1 MRGKHPREREVEGG
15 MCSPSRQM
23 LQVAESWQELSCL
36 PVPVGTPG
44 SLLVHYTVMDQAPS
58 PAPSPPLLCA
68 HMGAFFPTP
77 SLGAFLQTPEEYMSL
92 AGPRGAPSPA
102 VWASLPRQKNQ
113 TDFVTGSNTHTSNPS
128 PSLPAG
134 TSARVCPSESGRW
147 THHRVMEEQLP
158 GLVKFLIAQHVHK
171 VFKEITWDQRGHEQR
186 RGPGRTVPSDTP
198 TPHPSRVCT

>member
-1 MRGKHPREREVEGG
+1 MQPF
-15 MCSPSRQM
+15 Q
-23 LQVAESWQELSCL
+23 A
-36 PVPVGTPG
+36 
-44 SLLVHYTVMDQAPS
+44 DAPS
-58 PAPSPPLLCA
+58 GRELAGAELLACADGDTWVTAGPLHRYGSAPQPSPFPPPALCT
-68 HMGAFFPTP
+68 HGGFFPTP
-77 SLGAFLQTPEEYMSL
+77 SLGAFLQTLEEYMSP

-186 RGPGRTVPSDTP
+186 RGPGRTVPSDPP